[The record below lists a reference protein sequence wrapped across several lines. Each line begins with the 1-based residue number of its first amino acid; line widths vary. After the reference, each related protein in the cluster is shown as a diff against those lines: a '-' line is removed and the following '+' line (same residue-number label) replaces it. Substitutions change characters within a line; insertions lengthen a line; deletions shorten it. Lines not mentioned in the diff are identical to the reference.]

1 MRKRLPFSWLAVGL
15 LGCGGVSGPP
25 APRLIEGGGVGDG
38 KISSALNV
46 YVTDEDSRAVLSG
59 ASVRVGESSSAT
71 PCTVLTDSTGLAKF
85 VTADCASLKGPATI
99 TVSIAGYSPVTWI
112 GINAANVT
120 IPLKATVPV
129 AVDTATASGT
139 ISGWASL
146 PVPPANHQTLAL
158 VSYSQTN
165 DLGDRRNEIAQGMRN
180 VNINGTNYP
189 IQSNVCVI
197 NAAVSDCAWTLTT
210 RTGQQVHYA
219 VIVDQYDNLTPD
231 LKTDDT
237 YTVTGYAIKTGLDFA
252 KGDMKTGETL
262 TMIADADM
270 QTFTA
275 AFPSLPS
282 GMDFMGAFPALE
294 LGAEGRIPFTTPALD
309 MTHTS
314 TRVPKLT
321 GALAGKAYSLIA
333 QAQDATDVK
342 QPATLAWLHDVDVN
356 STVAVSNW
364 LPPPSNISV
373 LSGTYA
379 FSAVAGA
386 TVHGGEIQNM
396 LGERVWGITIFDGPT
411 SFTLPGLSPDPIP
424 VGTVNFQVQA
434 LQIPGTDIGNFK
446 IDDIK
451 QKITAISSDVFTFT
465 HQ

>member
-1 MRKRLPFSWLAVGL
+1 MRKLLPFSWLAVGL

-25 APRLIEGGGVGDG
+25 APRLIEGGGVADG

-85 VTADCASLKGPATI
+85 TTADCPSLKGPVTI
-99 TVSIAGYSPVTWI
+99 IVSTTAAYTPVTWI
-112 GINAANVT
+112 GVNAANVT
-120 IPLKATVPV
+120 IPLRATVP
-129 AVDTATASGT
+129 AAIDTATASGT
-139 ISGWASL
+139 INGWASL

-158 VSYSQTN
+158 IIYSQTN
-165 DLGDRRNEIAQGMRN
+165 DLGDRRNEIMQGKRN
-180 VNINGTNYP
+180 VNVNGTDYP
-189 IQSNVCVI
+189 LDSNLCVI
-197 NAAVSDCAWTLTT
+197 NASVSDCSWTLTT
-210 RTGQQVHYA
+210 RTGPQAHLA
-219 VIVDQYDNLTPD
+219 LIVDQDTKGNNVD
-231 LKTDDT
+231 ADDT
-237 YTVTGYAIKTGLDFA
+237 FTVTGYAIKTGLDFA
-252 KGDMKTGETL
+252 KGDMKTGEAL
-262 TMIADADM
+262 TMIADAYM

-275 AFPSLPS
+275 SFPSLPT
-282 GMDFMGAFPALE
+282 GMDVMGAFPALE
-294 LGAEGRIPFTTPALD
+294 LGPEGRIPFTIPALD

-321 GALAGKAYSLIA
+321 GALAGKSYSLIA
-333 QAQDATDVK
+333 QAQDGADVK
-342 QPATLAWLHDVDVN
+342 QPASLAWLHGVDIN
-356 STVAVSNW
+356 STVALSSW

-396 LGERVWGITIFDGPT
+396 LGDRVWSITIFDGPT
-411 SFTLPGLSPDPIP
+411 SFTLPGLSSDPIP

-434 LQIPGTDIGNFK
+434 LQIPGADVGNFK
-446 IDDIK
+446 IDDLK
-451 QKITAISSDVFTFT
+451 EKITAISSDVFTFT
-465 HQ
+465 HP